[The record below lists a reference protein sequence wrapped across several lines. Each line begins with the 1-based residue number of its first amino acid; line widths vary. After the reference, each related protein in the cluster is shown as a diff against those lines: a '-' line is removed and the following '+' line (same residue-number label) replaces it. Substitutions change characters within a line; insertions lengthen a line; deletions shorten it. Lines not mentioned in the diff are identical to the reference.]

1 LACIQVTTTLGTRE
15 AADGLGAAL
24 VAERLAACAQVVGP
38 VSSTYR
44 WAGRVEQ
51 AEEWYCHLKTTRAR
65 LPEITA
71 AIRAR
76 HSYELP
82 EIVALP
88 LDGSEEYLR
97 WIAESVG

>member
-1 LACIQVTTTLGTRE
+1 MECLQVTTTVGTRD
-15 AADGLGAAL
+15 AADRLAAEL
-24 VAERLAACAQVVGP
+24 VAGRLAACAQVSGP

-44 WAGRVEQ
+44 WAGQVAQ

-65 LPEITA
+65 LDDLMA

-82 EIVALP
+82 EIVAVP
-88 LDGSEEYLR
+88 LDGSEAYLR